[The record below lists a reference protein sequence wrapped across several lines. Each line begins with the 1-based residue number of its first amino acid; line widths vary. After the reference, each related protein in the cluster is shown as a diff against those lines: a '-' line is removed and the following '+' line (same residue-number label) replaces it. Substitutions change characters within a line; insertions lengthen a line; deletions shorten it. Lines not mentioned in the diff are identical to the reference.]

1 VSDNATTAKEAVC
14 QKASNAVEYAKYRWT
29 ALFLVWGGFL
39 VSYIDRR
46 AWSSIAAPV
55 GEAIGLEVAMLG
67 VFVTAFY
74 VGYVIANI
82 AGGILTDFFGARV
95 MTAATLI
102 PLGVLTFS
110 FSYTRS
116 LWFGIVIQAAMGLA
130 AGADYSAGMKIIAT
144 WFRRD
149 RGVAMG
155 IFTTATSLAVVIA
168 NATVPVLS
176 QNYGWETAFHILGIM
191 TIIWGIVSASLLRNH
206 PREEPVGR
214 TSRHE
219 VFGLVKNRNLVLLA
233 IAGCGGLWATIGFVS
248 WGNALMTKQYGLS
261 PVLAGQVMMAFG
273 IGALLAKPV
282 LGWLSDL
289 RSISPKFLAVFCMV
303 AFTVTLII
311 FSRCSTVTGFLMVTP
326 FIGAFGYGFLPVL
339 MSMISGASGD
349 TAAGSGAG
357 LTNALWQSGSAM
369 SPLIVGHM
377 YAVSHSLDTAIY
389 TMAAGPVVAAIVLL
403 GLTRSAYANRH

>member
-1 VSDNATTAKEAVC
+1 VKDENSRVAIAIPNPKDM
-14 QKASNAVEYAKYRWT
+14 SNVAAYARYRWT

-55 GEAIGLEVAMLG
+55 GDAIGLEVAMLG

-74 VGYVIANI
+74 VGYVLANI
-82 AGGILTDFFGARV
+82 VGGVLTDFFGARV

-102 PLGVLTFS
+102 PLGILTISFS
-110 FSYTRS
+110 FTRS

-144 WFRRD
+144 WFRKD

-176 QNYGWETAFHILGIM
+176 HNYGWETAFHILGIM
-191 TIIWGIVSASLLRNH
+191 TIIWGIISSSLLRNH

-219 VFGLVKNRNLVLLA
+219 VVGLVKSQKPQSDPACDRWLWRFVGDHRLCVMGKCVDDQA
-233 IAGCGGLWATIGFVS
+233 IRPFAGTGRPGHDCFRCGSTYCQASV
-248 WGNALMTKQYGLS
+248 
-261 PVLAGQVMMAFG
+261 
-273 IGALLAKPV
+273 
-282 LGWLSDL
+282 
-289 RSISPKFLAVFCMV
+289 RLAV
-303 AFTVTLII
+303 
-311 FSRCSTVTGFLMVTP
+311 
-326 FIGAFGYGFLPVL
+326 
-339 MSMISGASGD
+339 
-349 TAAGSGAG
+349 
-357 LTNALWQSGSAM
+357 
-369 SPLIVGHM
+369 
-377 YAVSHSLDTAIY
+377 
-389 TMAAGPVVAAIVLL
+389 
-403 GLTRSAYANRH
+403 